1 MSKVILKII
10 NGDNKDE
17 YYELSKREALDLE
30 LKLNVSKNG
39 KVWRNIGDI
48 LFIFQATA
56 NTNDE
61 LVVTQQQFEYLS
73 MLLGKDS
80 WSECY
85 NV

>member
-48 LFIFQATA
+48 LFNFQATA

-80 WSECY
+80 WSDCY

>member
-48 LFIFQATA
+48 LFNFQATV

-80 WSECY
+80 WSDCY